1 MNKYLNMFRA
11 GGKGKT
17 FMRSADKLSKGVEKA
32 AEAFY
37 KSKSAEDATKNILKT
52 EPKETEIRDV
62 VPTSNANPF
71 DHDLLESLL
80 RPYKNPEDVKIK
92 K

>member
-37 KSKSAEDATKNILKT
+37 KSKSIKDATKNILKT

-62 VPTSNANPF
+62 IPTSNANPF
-71 DHDLLESLL
+71 DRDLLESLK
-80 RPYKNPEDVKIK
+80 RPII
-92 K
+92 